1 MVDLSLTR
9 TEQKTQN
16 YGKALVQL
24 KFALTALVRRVI
36 SRRRLLGELDG
47 LTDHVLQDIGLD
59 QPELRYIRKWPLFD
73 KNIHPLV

>member
-16 YGKALVQL
+16 YGKALLQL

-47 LTDHVLQDIGLD
+47 LTDHVLRDIGLD
-59 QPELRYIRKWPLFD
+59 QPELRNIRKKSLLD
-73 KNIHPLV
+73 RDIQ